1 MVWQVTHPA
10 RGVAYRI
17 LHRAAVAGHSDF
29 EPPAKAPR
37 AAVVPRVWVAVLPG
51 LVQRQ
56 GQGDHPLVV
65 GGTDTSNGSRQAGQ
79 PCHPQ

>member
-1 MVWQVTHPA
+1 MVRQVAHPA

-17 LHRAAVAGHSDF
+17 LHRAAVASLSVF

-37 AAVVPRVWVAVLPG
+37 AAVVPRVCVAVFPG

-56 GQGDHPLVV
+56 GQDNHPLVV
-65 GGTDTSNGSRQAGQ
+65 VGTDTSNGSRQE
-79 PCHPQ
+79 

>member
-1 MVWQVTHPA
+1 MQPVIPCDFSTVTLQCCGMVRQVAHPA
-10 RGVAYRI
+10 RGVAYRV

-37 AAVVPRVWVAVLPG
+37 AAVVPRVYVAVFPG

-56 GQGDHPLVV
+56 GQGDHPL
-65 GGTDTSNGSRQAGQ
+65 
-79 PCHPQ
+79 